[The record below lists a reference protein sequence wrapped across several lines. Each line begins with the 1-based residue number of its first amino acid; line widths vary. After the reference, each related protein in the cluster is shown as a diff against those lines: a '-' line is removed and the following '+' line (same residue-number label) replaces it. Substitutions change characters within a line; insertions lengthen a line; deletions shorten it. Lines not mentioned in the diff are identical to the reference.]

1 MSGAITNPKNLIL
14 KKNCLHD
21 FASEV
26 VVTYF
31 LTLSYAF
38 IVRNALF

>member
-14 KKNCLHD
+14 KKNWLHD